1 MIVGTLLEDLGIMS
15 YIDIERRT
23 FKKGKGGKNI
33 FKLNFT
39 VKLTELLATTEGN
52 EKGFMIC
59 EIRSPMLDR
68 VG

>member
-1 MIVGTLLEDLGIMS
+1 MS
-15 YIDIERRT
+15 YIDIEKRT
-23 FKKGKGGKNI
+23 FKKGKDGNNI

-39 VKLTELLATTEGN
+39 VKLTELLVTTEGN
-52 EKGFMIC
+52 GEGFMMC